1 MERLPSSESDYSS
14 NNELVSIPSLSSLPS
29 VLISYLKKFLAW
41 YKQLSPIKKIMFSC
55 FIIFEA
61 VFDILLLIYYQD
73 IIEYLANLS
82 GKWHDSGLK
91 GSLLMFLLICGV
103 SFPPLI
109 GFLPLCTM
117 SGMIYGLSGFK
128 LIAPASIIGS
138 TASFTIFKYLLTDY
152 SVKLIEGNKN
162 LELFVGVLNDD
173 SETFLQGLLFLILIK
188 LSPLPYS
195 FTNGALG
202 CIPGIPVFKFFLA
215 CLISS
220 PKLFVQLFVGSQLK
234 KIGDVDRNGI
244 DKWLDFLSIG
254 IAVLS
259 FTLVT
264 YILYKRMLR
273 KVELMNANNGIS
285 LEDEMNLIRDDL
297 IQ

>member
-14 NNELVSIPSLSSLPS
+14 NNDLVSIPSLSSLPS
-29 VLISYLKKFLAW
+29 IFISYSKKFLAW
-41 YKQLSPIKKIMFSC
+41 YKELTLVKKILFSC

-61 VFDILLLIYYQD
+61 VSDILLLVYYQD
-73 IIEYLANLS
+73 IINYLAKLS
-82 GKWHDSGLK
+82 DKWYDSGFK
-91 GSLLMFLLICGV
+91 GSLLMFSLIFCV

-109 GFLPLCTM
+109 GFLPLCM
-117 SGMIYGLSGFK
+117 IAGMIYGLSGFT

-152 SVKLIEGNKN
+152 SIRLIEGNKN

-173 SETFLQGLLFLILIK
+173 SETFLQGLIILILLK

-244 DKWLDFLSIG
+244 NKWLDFLSIG
-254 IAVLS
+254 IAGLS
-259 FTLVT
+259 FSLVT

-273 KVELMNANNGIS
+273 KVELMNANSGIN
-285 LEDEMNLIRDDL
+285 LEDEIDLLRD
-297 IQ
+297 